1 MACRE
6 GRGQVVM
13 LVAWAQHRTWHSMT
27 QNGIAWH
34 GREWHYMAQHCMHGT
49 AQPGTA
55 RHPRMTQ
62 THTLCHG
69 QYPYPPYGCKAI
81 PPWPHCTPKAASP
94 GCPRSDPGMG
104 QSSTSLQGWSLG
116 VWAPRSTFNLWH
128 TTLQHDLLL
137 SPVLPTM
144 GISLAH
150 LLWAVSWSCVHL

>member
-6 GRGQVVM
+6 GRGQVMM

-34 GREWHYMAQHCMHGT
+34 GREWHYMAQHRMHGT

-62 THTLCHG
+62 THTFCHG

-104 QSSTSLQGWSLG
+104 HPPGSARWHRRSLHAGCDCAVPATWGPRGPRGW
-116 VWAPRSTFNLWH
+116 ANNF
-128 TTLQHDLLL
+128 
-137 SPVLPTM
+137 PT
-144 GISLAH
+144 
-150 LLWAVSWSCVHL
+150 